1 MTRKTTNEEDRQSR
15 TLRRTGRQRTI
26 RVAKQGRARDAI
38 GLLSKDCEIYILTF
52 GQFSLIHALTA
63 ILDQTGPADVNVSTW
78 TASHAHLEESAK
90 LLDNKLITSLRFV
103 VDRSFLTRQP
113 EYCARM
119 RELFGDACIRTCR
132 SHAKFMTIRNDKW
145 NLGIR
150 TSMNLNENPRLENLE
165 ISDDRTICDFLC
177 NLVDEIFLEHA
188 KGDFS
193 SPIPALATLDNVSVP
208 GLLKYDKATTVKMIT
223 SHRPPTT
230 GRQNE

>member
-1 MTRKTTNEEDRQSR
+1 MDGKQAQ
-15 TLRRTGRQRTI
+15 TLRRTDRQRTI

-38 GLLSKDCEIYILTF
+38 GVLSKDCEIYILTF
-52 GQFSLIHALTA
+52 GQFSLIHALIA

-113 EYCARM
+113 AYCARM

-132 SHAKFMTIRNDKW
+132 SHAKFMTIRNEKW

-165 ISDDRTICDFLC
+165 ISDDRNICNFLC
-177 NLVDEIFLEHA
+177 DLVDEIFSEHK

-193 SPIPALATLDNVSVP
+193 APIPSLAMLENVPVT
-208 GLLKYDKATTVKMIT
+208 GLLKYGKATAGKITTVPQAPAT
-223 SHRPPTT
+223 RT
-230 GRQNE
+230 QN